1 MSSRHSGQKTHKP
14 VAKKVGRVPSR
25 RHWMSSTNLTIDLI
39 LCLGHISAVAT
50 IVAQHLL

>member
-1 MSSRHSGQKTHKP
+1 MSSRHSGQKARKTA
-14 VAKKVGRVPSR
+14 AKKVGKGSSR
-25 RHWMSSTNLTIDLI
+25 RRWMSSTNLTIDLI

>member
-1 MSSRHSGQKTHKP
+1 MSSRHSGRKARKP
-14 VAKKVGRVPSR
+14 VAKKVVKVPSR

-50 IVAQHLL
+50 ILVQHLL